1 LVCAHS
7 PFEVAVKVPL
17 IAGPSSSAWA
27 ARAMPKSAIS
37 ATETVAAL
45 LGMAYLRI
53 RGSSLRAS
61 NQRATVAG
69 IRKRSLHFEREII
82 A

>member
-1 LVCAHS
+1 
-7 PFEVAVKVPL
+7 
-17 IAGPSSSAWA
+17 
-27 ARAMPKSAIS
+27 MPKNAIS

-53 RGSSLRAS
+53 CGSSLRAS